1 MTPALVGCQSWEV
14 QETTLQPL
22 LKEFELEYIKA
33 GLKKIYKR
41 LRQCYAFEF
50 RGKKF
55 LCTHGGLPLVPK
67 LALVSAREMIKGVG
81 KL

>member
-1 MTPALVGCQSWEV
+1 MIYDEEKYTKSFD
-14 QETTLQPL
+14 ETTLQPL

-50 RGKKF
+50 SGKKIF
-55 LCTHGGLPLVPK
+55 Y
-67 LALVSAREMIKGVG
+67 ALMEVYHLFQS
-81 KL
+81 